1 MGGDLASSLISS
13 SEEESLLEQEF
24 PELSL
29 GLPPVLGDDVLSA
42 NMEDSGENGVVFGEF
57 DDVGRRISS
66 ISLDF
71 KADQRRRRSVYRDVL
86 NSYDESWPRDLIS
99 ENLYEAKSEILR
111 LCTLD
116 SYIPGAWIEK
126 VGGMKLS
133 DYDVPNTTSL
143 LLIGPKGSGKSS
155 LVNKISRVFEDDQFA
170 SDRAQVSCSHNSSVG
185 DGTYFLQ
192 EYMIPR
198 GSTSFCL
205 FDTRCLSDDSS
216 KNMEMLKHWMTKGVR
231 HGELVVRDSDSSTL
245 KTRMMCK
252 ARQSG
257 YYSSEIRMV
266 NFVIFVVNGLSVLKS
281 LDSDDEAEKNYT
293 QLIATTF
300 NCPFLSFKDDKPVIV
315 VTHGDL
321 LSIPE
326 RARVRVHLGEL
337 LGIPPTTQIFDIP
350 ENRDLT
356 TKLVIVDMLRYSL
369 EHADRNLPGKKWIL
383 GKRLYSISTSLSI
396 HVSYPGDCHYDSPYS
411 WYRYPSCPDASC
423 LSGPS
428 CQCTSWP
435 SAPAG
440 PDTSVPSGPAGPDAS
455 VPSAPAGP
463 DTLCSSAPAGQE
475 APYPSAEYYYGL
487 ACNPPPVAGIRV

>member
-24 PELSL
+24 PELSV
-29 GLPPVLGDDVLSA
+29 GLPPVLGDDGLST
-42 NMEDSGENGVVFGEF
+42 NVEDSGENGVVFGEF
-57 DDVGRRISS
+57 DDAGRRISS
-66 ISLDF
+66 TSLDF

-86 NSYDESWPRDLIS
+86 DSYDESWPRDLIL
-99 ENLYEAKSEILR
+99 ENLYEAKSKIL
-111 LCTLD
+111 

-155 LVNKISRVFEDDQFA
+155 LVNRISRVFEDDQFA
-170 SDRAQVSCSHNSSVG
+170 SDRAQVSYNSSVG

-192 EYMIPR
+192 EYKIPR

-293 QLIATTF
+293 QLIATSF
-300 NCPFLSFKDDKPVIV
+300 NCPFLSFKDDKPVVV

-356 TKLVIVDMLRYSL
+356 TKLVIVDMLCYSL
-369 EHADRNLPGKKWIL
+369 EHADRNLPGKKWFLGKVCAVYLRASLFMLIIL
-383 GKRLYSISTSLSI
+383 GIAIMTAHIRGTGT
-396 HVSYPGDCHYDSPYS
+396 HHAQMHRASP
-411 WYRYPSCPDASC
+411 AHHAN
-423 LSGPS
+423 
-428 CQCTSWP
+428 THH
-435 SAPAG
+435 A
-440 PDTSVPSGPAGPDAS
+440 
-455 VPSAPAGP
+455 
-463 DTLCSSAPAGQE
+463 
-475 APYPSAEYYYGL
+475 
-487 ACNPPPVAGIRV
+487 PPPLQAQMHPAPPPQQAQTHRAPPPHQAQKHLAPPPQQAKKHRTPPLSTTMDWHAIRHLWLGSEYD